1 MCLGWCCRRSRSSAR
16 RDQKDPLCLLNERP
30 RGVDC
35 RTNEREGG
43 RRERE
48 RERGREGR
56 ANVLV
61 SGQMGNAKRAFNG
74 QQAGTEG
81 GAPPPLNSS
90 QLEPPLR
97 FLYSSSPWFRI
108 LHQNCTCTPYTELR
122 LLSKHLCLNVAKNPT
137 LAPDS
142 RFTCSISSHIEER
155 GGIKFLLDT
164 LSYFLT

>member
-1 MCLGWCCRRSRSSAR
+1 MPPGRSRSSAR

-43 RRERE
+43 RRER
-48 RERGREGR
+48 GREGR
-56 ANVLV
+56 MYSLAAKWGMLNVLL
-61 SGQMGNAKRAFNG
+61 MANKRERRR
-74 QQAGTEG
+74 TEG
-81 GAPPPLNSS
+81 GARRAAAS
-90 QLEPPLR
+90 QLEPLLR